1 MTLLSFVI
9 NVVLYSVYISRQLYE
24 FGIDFFTKCGS
35 NDEYVY
41 ESNTPDSRDELLSPT
56 PFSLSC
62 HSPILSPHPPCSPH
76 HLKGKRERTW
86 SMTKSGSSRE
96 PVLRTQQRT
105 IYTAG
110 RPPWYDTQ
118 GQLVE
123 PFVIGI
129 CGGSAS
135 GKTTMARK
143 IIEALDV
150 PWVTLLSMDSFY
162 KVLNEEEHKL
172 AHQNKYN
179 FDHPDAFDFDLL
191 IETVRKLK
199 EGKRVEVPIYNFVSH
214 SREKRM
220 KIMYGANVIIFE
232 GILIFSHKKLLEL
245 MDMKI
250 FIDTDSDIRLARRL
264 KRDIMDRGR
273 DLEGVLHQYEKYVKP
288 AFDYYIAPSVVHA
301 DLIVPRGGQ
310 NKIAISLIVQH
321 VHTQL
326 QLRGLK
332 LRSKLAQSHAGQPLP
347 QTLHILPSTPQIRGL
362 HTFIRNKDTARDVFI
377 FYSKR
382 LMRLLIEYALSMLP
396 FRDIIVDTPQGIPYQ
411 GKRISAEKICGVS
424 ILRAGE
430 TMEQALCDVLK
441 DVRLGKILIQTNFD
455 TGEPELYYLR
465 LPKDIK
471 DYYIILM
478 DATVAT
484 GAAAM
489 MAIRV
494 LLDHD
499 VLEENIFL
507 CSLLMAESGVH
518 TIAYAFPK
526 TQIISTSVDP
536 EVNERFYILP
546 GIGNF
551 GNRYFGTEA
560 STS

>member
-1 MTLLSFVI
+1 MAPVTTPLRPGQTTNEERVLKSGSSDEMGYETIGRLDDKEEQTKDGTQLSHP
-9 NVVLYSVYISRQLYE
+9 S
-24 FGIDFFTKCGS
+24 
-35 NDEYVY
+35 
-41 ESNTPDSRDELLSPT
+41 
-56 PFSLSC
+56 
-62 HSPILSPHPPCSPH
+62 SPHTLCSSH
-76 HLKGKRERTW
+76 SNRTKRERTR
-86 SMTKSGSSRE
+86 SCSKSGSSHE
-96 PVLRTQQRT
+96 PVLRTRQRM

-123 PFVIGI
+123 PFIIGI

-135 GKTTMARK
+135 GKTTVARK

-162 KVLNEEEHKL
+162 KVLDEEQHKL
-172 AHQNKYN
+172 AHENEYN
-179 FDHPDAFDFDLL
+179 FDHPDAFDFTLL
-191 IETVRKLK
+191 IETLRKLK
-199 EGKRVEVPIYNFVSH
+199 EGKRVQVPIYNFVTH
-214 SREKRM
+214 SRDKRM
-220 KIMYGANVIIFE
+220 KTMYGANVIIFE
-232 GILIFSHKKLLEL
+232 GILVLNKKLQI
-245 MDMKI
+245 MDMKV
-250 FIDTDSDIRLARRL
+250 FIDTDSDIRLVRRL

-273 DLEGVLHQYEKYVKP
+273 DLEGVLKQYNRFVKP
-288 AFDYYIAPSVVHA
+288 AFDHYIAPTMVHA
-301 DLIVPRGGQ
+301 DLIVPRGGENQ
-310 NKIAISLIVQH
+310 IAINLIVQH

-332 LRSKLAQSHAGQPLP
+332 LRSKLVQSHAGQPLP
-347 QTLHILPSTPQIRGL
+347 STLNIMPSTPQILGM
-362 HTFIRNKDTARDVFI
+362 HTFIRNKETSRDEFI

-382 LMRLLIEYALSMLP
+382 LMRLLIEYALSILP
-396 FRDIIVDTPQGIPYQ
+396 YQDVVVETPQGLTYQ
-411 GKRISAEKICGVS
+411 GKRSTTVKICGAS
-424 ILRAGE
+424 IMRAGE

-441 DVRLGKILIQTNFD
+441 DVRLGKILIQTNLD

-471 DYYIILM
+471 DYQIILM
-478 DATVAT
+478 DATVAS

-499 VLEENIFL
+499 VPEDNILF
-507 CSLLMAESGVH
+507 CSLLAAESGVH

-526 TQIISTSVDP
+526 VHIVTTAVDP
-536 EVNERFYILP
+536 EVNEKFYILP

-551 GNRYFGTEA
+551 GDRYFGTEA
-560 STS
+560 SQY